1 MSFIHLVLCS
11 LTIYSVSDG
20 RVVLGN
26 IGQNVS
32 FSWKISI
39 IKNDAFYILHNES
52 PIDRYFLNHNSSI
65 SLPPPRR
72 GFSTICYT
80 IPENVTVTIHILD
93 LTVKDA
99 GTYRIIRQLYL
110 IDLDTRVDLQIIGI
124 THYTPGAKLKMETS
138 EGITYYTPVAK
149 SKMETTEGIDD
160 YTTTALNQNVITGG
174 INTDKT
180 TPMKSE
186 VDAEAF
192 PSKRHL
198 LYIVL
203 GMGGILAFA
212 FIAYLQHKVRICLR
226 TERVSNDNRVSFSI
240 KDDGAE
246 NIQDDNLSG
255 HYWTIVSNTSGEPR
269 TAIEMNLE
277 QHCEPHVIAQTMG
290 HIDFESEE
298 TLRTSNI
305 TRKEELDVYLNP
317 VHSNPTEISDYIH
330 PVHSDPVTATNA
342 CNQYIEIL

>member
-32 FSWKISI
+32 FSWKISV

-52 PIDRYFLNHNSSI
+52 SIDRYFLNHNSSI

-80 IPENVTVTIHILD
+80 IPENVTVTIYILD
-93 LTVKDA
+93 LTEKDA
-99 GTYRIIRQLYL
+99 GTYRIIRQLNL

-138 EGITYYTPVAK
+138 EGI
-149 SKMETTEGIDD
+149 DD

-180 TPMKSE
+180 TAMTSE
-186 VDAEAF
+186 VDSEAF
-192 PSKRHL
+192 PSKSHL

-203 GMGGILAFA
+203 GMGGTLAFA

-226 TERVSNDNRVSFSI
+226 TERVSNDNRVTISI

-277 QHCEPHVIAQTMG
+277 QHCEPHVIAQTMV

>member
-1 MSFIHLVLCS
+1 MYFIHLVLCS
-11 LTIYSVSDG
+11 LTSYRVSYG
-20 RVVLGN
+20 RIVLGN

-32 FSWKISI
+32 FSWKFGMIQS
-39 IKNDAFYILHNES
+39 DSFYIMHNES
-52 PIDRYFLNHNSSI
+52 PIHRSIPNHNTSV
-65 SLPPPRR
+65 SLQPPQR
-72 GFSTICYT
+72 GFSTVYYT
-80 IPENVTVTIHILD
+80 MPGEVTVTIHILD
-93 LTVKDA
+93 LTENDA
-99 GTYRIIRQLYL
+99 GTYKVVRQWNLKE
-110 IDLDTRVDLQIIGI
+110 LDNRVDLQIIGI
-124 THYTPGAKLKMETS
+124 MHYTPVAKIKMETS

-149 SKMETTEGIDD
+149 SKMETTEGID
-160 YTTTALNQNVITGG
+160 YYRTTAQNQKVITGG
-174 INTDKT
+174 INADKT
-180 TPMKSE
+180 TPMTSE

-192 PSKRHL
+192 PSKSHL

-203 GMGGILAFA
+203 GMGGTLAFA
-212 FIAYLQHKVRICLR
+212 SIAYLQHKVRICLR
-226 TERVSNDNRVSFSI
+226 TERVSNDNRVTISI

-246 NIQDDNLSG
+246 HTQDDNLSG

-277 QHCEPHVIAQTMG
+277 QHCEPHVVAQTMV

-298 TLRTSNI
+298 TRRASNI
-305 TRKEELDVYLNP
+305 TRKDELDVYLNP